1 MAKKPK
7 NESIQD
13 ILDRIQ
19 EDIDIIRDKAEEL
32 ENHDCGS
39 DSDDDFDDD
48 FEDDDFEDDDSDEE

>member
-19 EDIDIIRDKAEEL
+19 EDIDSIRDKAEEL
-32 ENHDCGS
+32 ENHECDS
-39 DSDDDFDDD
+39 DSDLDDDFDDD
-48 FEDDDFEDDDSDEE
+48 DEE

>member
-32 ENHDCGS
+32 ENHDCDS
-39 DSDDDFDDD
+39 DSDLDDDFDDD
-48 FEDDDFEDDDSDEE
+48 DEE

>member
-19 EDIDIIRDKAEEL
+19 EDIDTIREKAEDL
-32 ENHDCGS
+32 ENHDCDS

-48 FEDDDFEDDDSDEE
+48 DEE

>member
-19 EDIDIIRDKAEEL
+19 GDIDTIRDKAEEL
-32 ENHDCGS
+32 ENHDCDS
-39 DSDDDFDDD
+39 DSDDFDDD
-48 FEDDDFEDDDSDEE
+48 DEE

>member
-19 EDIDIIRDKAEEL
+19 EDIDTIREKAEDL
-32 ENHDCGS
+32 ENHECDSG
-39 DSDDDFDDD
+39 SDDDD
-48 FEDDDFEDDDSDEE
+48 FSDDEE

>member
-19 EDIDIIRDKAEEL
+19 EDIDTIRDKADEL
-32 ENHDCGS
+32 ENHDC
-39 DSDDDFDDD
+39 DSDY
-48 FEDDDFEDDDSDEE
+48 DSDEDEEDSE

>member
-19 EDIDIIRDKAEEL
+19 EDIDSIREKAEDL
-32 ENHDCGS
+32 ENHECCS
-39 DSDDDFDDD
+39 DSDDDDFSDDD
-48 FEDDDFEDDDSDEE
+48 ED

>member
-1 MAKKPK
+1 MGKKPK

-32 ENHDCGS
+32 ENHDCDS
-39 DSDDDFDDD
+39 DSDDFEDTD
-48 FEDDDFEDDDSDEE
+48 FEDDDDSEEE

>member
-19 EDIDIIRDKAEEL
+19 EDIDNIREKAEEL
-32 ENHDCGS
+32 ENHECDS
-39 DSDDDFDDD
+39 DLDDDDFSDDD
-48 FEDDDFEDDDSDEE
+48 EE